1 MSATDNDTDDEDDD
15 NNSKK
20 KGFYDVDDDYS
31 EKVLIISIVVG
42 SIHFLRRGKKNILKV
57 EGKKKRLRHPHKPE
71 WTFLNQYPSDV
82 QL

>member
-42 SIHFLRRGKKNILKV
+42 SIHFLRRGKKNILKL
-57 EGKKKRLRHPHKPE
+57 EGWRGKNDIRTNWNGL
-71 WTFLNQYPSDV
+71 S
-82 QL
+82 